1 MKCLEQRDSRKN
13 EDGPQYQRPGD
24 SEVQH
29 SMLRLRRDFERLKN
43 QQENKNIVHAERLFH
58 QVGGEKLY
66 ARQRAAGE
74 VQPKVEKQGNADPCR
89 AFNQG
94 FLQLNCVRL
103 AMKHAKV
110 QHERYQDRYAK
121 NHPDVYRRS
130 HHVCLSQARA
140 ARV

>member
-1 MKCLEQRDSRKN
+1 MKCLEQRDTRKN
-13 EDGPQYQRPGD
+13 EDGPQYECPGD

-29 SMLRLRRDFERLKN
+29 SMLRLGRNFECLKN

-66 ARQRAAGE
+66 ARQRAARE
-74 VQPKVEKQGNADPCR
+74 VQPKVEKQCNADPR
-89 AFNQG
+89 PAFNQG

-110 QHERYQDRYAK
+110 QRERYY
-121 NHPDVYRRS
+121 
-130 HHVCLSQARA
+130 
-140 ARV
+140 

>member
-1 MKCLEQRDSRKN
+1 
-13 EDGPQYQRPGD
+13 
-24 SEVQH
+24 
-29 SMLRLRRDFERLKN
+29 MLRLRRDFECLKN

-66 ARQRAAGE
+66 ARQRAARE
-74 VQPKVEKQGNADPCR
+74 VQPEVEKQGNADPR
-89 AFNQG
+89 PAFNQG